1 MLHQDILQEALNLD
15 SVMGLALIQKGAAPY
30 FCVKDH
36 LFPEQ
41 KRLAVACFIGNI
53 LGSQP
58 EGIDS
63 FEFPVMDY
71 YGYAYQLKPQVTLV
85 ILARQQDLRI
95 KLLAIKKWQPIVED
109 NIDPFIAFFKTVG
122 QKQQAKT
129 ELKAQATAELKQET
143 AELKQ
148 ETADLKQ
155 ETAELKQETADLK
168 QETVAKPPPPLS
180 PESEEPD
187 ASLTTLL
194 QDLNHLSQAVCQ
206 YLGPQ
211 LTAKYWHTS
220 RPPYAWLQNFE
231 IDPLAEI
238 SYSGD
243 SQHELTAT
251 NHLCIRQW
259 SNTFMKHCS
268 QIVQDLPQ
276 KIEQHQTNQGHQYN
290 LSIVPLGTLTKLA
303 NLEPEKKGLF
313 WD

>member
-1 MLHQDILQEALNLD
+1 MLHQNILQEALNLN
-15 SVMGLALIQKGAAPY
+15 SVMGLALIQKGATPY

-95 KLLAIKKWQPIVED
+95 KLLAIKKWQPIIED
-109 NIDPFIAFFKTVG
+109 NIDQFLAFFEAVA
-122 QKQQAKT
+122 QKQAT
-129 ELKAQATAELKQET
+129 AMLKAQATAELKQET
-143 AELKQ
+143 VSEPPA
-148 ETADLKQ
+148 
-155 ETAELKQETADLK
+155 
-168 QETVAKPPPPLS
+168 PPPS
-180 PESEEPD
+180 QSAEPD
-187 ASLTTLL
+187 ASLATLL
-194 QDLNHLSQAVCQ
+194 QDLNHLSEAVSQ

-211 LTAKYWHTS
+211 LTAKYWHSS
-220 RPPYAWLQNFE
+220 RPQYAWLQNFE
-231 IDPLAEI
+231 IAPLAEI
-238 SYSGD
+238 TYSGD
-243 SQHELTAT
+243 SQHLLTAA

-259 SNTFMKHCS
+259 SNTFMKQCS

-290 LSIVPLGTLTKLA
+290 LSIVPLGTLTRLA
-303 NLEPEKKGLF
+303 NLEPEEKGLF